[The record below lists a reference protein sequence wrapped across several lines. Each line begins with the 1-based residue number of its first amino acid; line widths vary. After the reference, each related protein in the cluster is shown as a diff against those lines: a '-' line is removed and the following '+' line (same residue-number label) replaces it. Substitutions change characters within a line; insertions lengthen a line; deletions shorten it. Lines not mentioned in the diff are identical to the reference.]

1 MASMRCGPGSASARS
16 SASVNSSAVVARAAG
31 DAHAPGQRD
40 EVEVGPGEVE
50 HVERLRARALGADP
64 AAAPC

>member
-1 MASMRCGPGSASARS
+1 MRWGPGSAMARS
-16 SASVNSSAVVARAAG
+16 SCVGEAPRRSSARAASTPMPAAS
-31 DAHAPGQRD
+31 DD

-50 HVERLRARALGADP
+50 HVERLRARRLGADP